1 VSPRVAVWTSLMV
14 VGLLAVGVL
23 VVDQVV
29 PPPQPGPDAG
39 GPAVTTATGGAWT
52 CAVGD
57 SREGTELTVSA
68 IGPPAEAADP
78 GQVQLGR
85 FGEGELDLGAAT
97 SVAPGSSLQA
107 ALEGEDVAAFARWY
121 DHPVGV
127 YRHWRLSDTDDLPP
141 GRAAGPCLAQDSD
154 RWWIP
159 GMSTAGGH
167 EARLRLANPY
177 DSDATVA
184 IRLVTPEGPVEPT
197 VLQNFTVLGRS
208 STEIEIN
215 EHLPERDDVAVE
227 VRVVAGR
234 VAAEGYQLVR
244 QAIGDVDGV
253 SLLASAA
260 QPSTEWTV
268 PWVAEDDDRYSWL
281 WLLNPGDRPA
291 PVELTLHGSDG
302 GVAPEGLA
310 EVTVE
315 PGQVRRIDLRGTLPE
330 DLASAA
336 VTARSE
342 GVGIVASGAVRIE
355 ASDPSNTGMATQLG
369 AQPGRAWMVAGGATE
384 GRSEQLRLVN
394 AGAEPAVVDVALWD
408 GGEVRQPDE
417 LSGIEVPPGSLR
429 LLDLVEHLDVV
440 TEWSAIVEASQG
452 ALVVGHVG
460 QGGAEA
466 RELVAG
472 PGLSSAAWE
481 PTGPPVVARHVQG
494 LTQRV
499 GLDPQVEQDPLE
511 P

>member
-1 VSPRVAVWTSLMV
+1 VSPRVSVWSSV
-14 VGLLAVGVL
+14 VLVALLAVGVV

-29 PPPQPGPDAG
+29 PPPQPGSDEVE
-39 GPAVTTATGGAWT
+39 PAVTAATGGAWT

-57 SREGTELTVSA
+57 GREGTELTISA
-68 IGPPAEAADP
+68 IGPPPAASDA
-78 GQVQLGR
+78 GQVQVGR
-85 FGEGELDLGAAT
+85 FGDGELDLGAPT
-97 SVAPGSSLQA
+97 SIPPGSGLQA
-107 ALEGEDVAAFARWY
+107 ALEGEDIAALARWY
-121 DHPVGV
+121 DQPVGV

-141 GRAAGPCLAQDSD
+141 GRATGPCLAQDSD

-268 PWVAEDDDRYSWL
+268 PWVAENDDRFSWL

-291 PVELTLHGSDG
+291 PVELTLHGTDG

-315 PGQVRRIDLRGTLPE
+315 PGQVRRIDLRGTFPE
-330 DLASAA
+330 DLTSGA

-342 GVGIVASGAVRIE
+342 GVSIVASGAVRIE
-355 ASDPSNTGMATQLG
+355 ADDPAATGMATQLG
-369 AQPGRAWMVAGGATE
+369 AQPGRAWLVAGGATE

-408 GGEVRQPDE
+408 GTQATQPDE

-429 LLDLVEHLDVV
+429 RLDLIEHLGSV
-440 TEWSAIVEASQG
+440 TEWSAFVEASQG
-452 ALVVGHVG
+452 ALVVGHAG
-460 QGGAEA
+460 QGDAEA

-481 PTGPPVVARHVQG
+481 PAGPPVVARHVQG
-494 LTQRV
+494 LTQRIGV
-499 GLDPQVEQDPLE
+499 DPQVEQDPLE

>member
-1 VSPRVAVWTSLMV
+1 MSPRVSVWSSVVAVA
-14 VGLLAVGVL
+14 LLAVGVL
-23 VVDQVV
+23 IVDQVV
-29 PPPQPGPDAG
+29 PPAQPVPRDAE
-39 GPAVTTATGGAWT
+39 PAVTTATGGAWT
-52 CAVGD
+52 CPVGD
-57 SREGTELTVSA
+57 DREGTELTVSA
-68 IGPPAEAADP
+68 IGPPATGTDP
-78 GQVQLGR
+78 GQLQLGR
-85 FGEGELDLGAAT
+85 FGDGDLDLGAPT
-97 SVAPGSSLQA
+97 SIAPGTGLQA
-107 ALEGEDVAAFARWY
+107 ALEGGDIAGFARWY

-177 DSDATVA
+177 ASDATVA

-227 VRVVAGR
+227 VRVIAGR

-244 QAIGDVDGV
+244 QAIGEVDGV
-253 SLLASAA
+253 SLLASAM

-268 PWVAEDDDRYSWL
+268 PWVTEDDDRFSWL

-291 PVELTLHGSDG
+291 PVELTLHGAEG
-302 GVAPEGLA
+302 GMAPEGLT

-315 PGQVRRIDLRGTLPE
+315 PGQVRRIDLRGTFPE
-330 DLASAA
+330 DQTSAA

-342 GVGIVASGAVRIE
+342 GVAIVASGAVRIE
-355 ASDPSNTGMATQLG
+355 TDDPANSGMATQLG
-369 AQPGRAWMVAGGATE
+369 AQPGRAWLVAGGAT
-384 GRSEQLRLVN
+384 GNRMEQLRLVN
-394 AGAEPAVVDVALWD
+394 AGAETAVVDVTLWD
-408 GGEVRQPDE
+408 GSQALQPDE
-417 LSGIEVPPGSLR
+417 FSGIEVPPGSLR
-429 LLDLVEHLDVV
+429 LLDPVEHLGEVP
-440 TEWSAIVEASQG
+440 EWGAWVEASEG
-452 ALVVGHVG
+452 TLVVGHVG

-481 PTGPPVVARHVQG
+481 PTGPPVLTRHVQG
-494 LTQRV
+494 LTQRI
-499 GLDPQVEQDPLE
+499 GLDPRLEQDPLD